1 MPSSKRSSS
10 KRSSSNSSTHLLIV
24 NNKNY
29 STIFTFFAIIFG
41 IAFNGTILYYLYN
54 LEDETCQCIRDWR
67 HNFIKVICTVSI
79 LTSIVALFGLNLY
92 QLYPQILPIWSI
104 LGFIEVYAVY
114 TYVGDL
120 NSTQCSCAIQ
130 KQPNTNAF
138 MKGYVSVIYFML
150 IFMAILVVIAILLD
164 VKNKFID

>member
-10 KRSSSNSSTHLLIV
+10 KRSSSKSTTRLIV

-29 STIFTFFAIIFG
+29 STTFTIFAIIFG

-79 LTSIVALFGLNLY
+79 LTSILALFGLNLY
-92 QLYPQILPIWSI
+92 QMYPQILPIWSI

-150 IFMAILVVIAILLD
+150 IFMAILVVIALLLD
-164 VKNKFID
+164 AKNKFIN